1 MKTIKPTLSLA
12 LIIFLATSC
21 MTPKPFAG
29 QFKKEQKAG
38 RDSSTTKVFLVKK
51 DGEKIEGKKLISSTH
66 FRFLKKINLQEEWVT
81 VDGRK
86 ISFGDY
92 DTIQTAA
99 AFKILFEPKTADKV
113 IKAEDEK
120 DGNQIYVN
128 RLRAGKINL
137 YHYET
142 FDTNT
147 SLHTRKRFV
156 HEYVFQKENGT
167 LARVDYHAF
176 ADAIKDNSL
185 AFEKFKQLFPEES
198 ITTNNVLSTLKNL
211 TLIADLY
218 NKTNSGSMQASR

>member
-1 MKTIKPTLSLA
+1 MKTIKPTLSLG
-12 LIIFLATSC
+12 LLVFLSTSC

-38 RDSSTTKVFLVKK
+38 RDNTTTKVFLVKK
-51 DGEKIEGKKLISSTH
+51 DGEKIIGKKISSSTH
-66 FRFLKKINLQEEWVT
+66 FRFLKKMNLTEEWVS

-92 DTIQTAA
+92 DTIQTAV
-99 AFKILFEPKTADKV
+99 AFKILYEPKPADKV
-113 IKAEDEK
+113 TMVEDEK
-120 DGNQIYVN
+120 SGNEIYLN
-128 RLRAGKINL
+128 RLRAGKMNL

-142 FDTNT
+142 VDTNI
-147 SLHTRKRFV
+147 SLHMRKRFV

-167 LARVDYHAF
+167 LAKVDYHAF

-185 AFEKFKQLFPEES
+185 AFEKFKQLFPTER
-198 ITTNNVLSTLKNL
+198 IPTNDVLSTLKNL

-218 NKTNSGSMQASR
+218 NKTNSGGMQASR